1 MEPIDSK
8 LDLFQSLK
16 NETLDSSDDGGP
28 STSFHARKLS
38 EVKSEDD
45 HEEEE
50 EEDNL
55 MDLEM
60 LTSGATANVFDKA
73 FKRKLDKQSRKELE
87 EEEREK
93 ML

>member
-28 STSFHARKLS
+28 STSFQGRKLS
-38 EVKSEDD
+38 EIKSEEDD
-45 HEEEE
+45 Q
-50 EEDNL
+50 EDEFNEL
-55 MDLEM
+55 DGMLEPG
-60 LTSGATANVFDKA
+60 TTANVFDKA
-73 FKRKLDKQSRKELE
+73 FTKKLDKQTRKELE